1 MIARYL
7 VPVLATLV
15 AAGAFAQTGFFGPVT
30 STPKAGDLAPEI
42 SFDKVLSAP
51 EGKSWIPSNLFG
63 QMTVV
68 TFYPN
73 ISVNLRSM
81 MMWNALI
88 DQFTGKS
95 VQFVCITKEQESSL
109 LPWLAEHPLKS
120 FVLFDPGGATGR
132 SYGLETPATVLVG
145 TDGRIIGFD
154 RSVIPTSDL
163 LNAALEGRITTT
175 PLKPG
180 AAEFQA
186 FIDSHKVLLDAQG
199 PRVGRPEEHKPDF
212 PPSYTVHISPSESE
226 GTGNYSGMDF
236 WSLEG
241 FDLKGAIGE
250 LYKVNPIRI
259 ELPASLDD
267 GKRYDFSLVL
277 PENESQEQISGRFQK
292 GIQDYFYLTAKR
304 ENRLMD
310 VYVVT
315 APTDRK
321 PPAVKEQPGF
331 GENNSS
337 FMGSIEFESPA
348 GTGDPFTRAGKPR
361 KFSIGE
367 VSSLSVEGTMRRF
380 CRTLE
385 RSLDRP
391 VIDETN
397 LQGQFAF
404 RVERN
409 STAKNDFL
417 VRLRDGWGL
426 VIEPARRN
434 VEVLVFNPR

>member
-1 MIARYL
+1 M
-7 VPVLATLV
+7 
-15 AAGAFAQTGFFGPVT
+15 
-30 STPKAGDLAPEI
+30 
-42 SFDKVLSAP
+42 
-51 EGKSWIPSNLFG
+51 
-63 QMTVV
+63 
-68 TFYPN
+68 
-73 ISVNLRSM
+73 
-81 MMWNALI
+81 
-88 DQFTGKS
+88 
-95 VQFVCITKEQESSL
+95 
-109 LPWLAEHPLKS
+109 PWLAEHPLKG
-120 FVLFDPGGATGR
+120 FVLFDPDGATGR
-132 SYGLETPATVLVG
+132 SYGLEMPATVLVG
-145 TDGRIIGFD
+145 PDGRIIGFD
-154 RSVIPTSDL
+154 RSVMPTSGL
-163 LNAALEGRITTT
+163 LNAALDGRITTT
-175 PLKPG
+175 PLKRG
-180 AAEFQA
+180 AAEFRA
-186 FIDSHKVLLDAQG
+186 FIESHKVLLDAQG
-199 PRVGRPEEHKPDF
+199 PRIGRPDEHKPDF

-241 FDLKGAIGE
+241 FDLKRMIGE
-250 LYKVNPIRI
+250 LYKVDPIRI

-277 PENESQEQISGRFQK
+277 PEDESQDQIYGRLQK

-304 ENRLMD
+304 ESRLMD

-321 PPAVKEQPGF
+321 PPAVNEQSGF
-331 GENNSS
+331 GENSSS

-348 GTGDPFTRAGKPR
+348 GPGDPFNRAGKPR

-367 VSSLSVEGTMRRF
+367 VSSISVEGTVAEF
-380 CRTLE
+380 CKTLE

-397 LQGQFAF
+397 LQGEFAF

-409 STAKNDFL
+409 STEKNDFL
-417 VRLRDGWGL
+417 VRLRDGLGL

>member
-1 MIARYL
+1 MIVRYL

-15 AAGAFAQTGFFGPVT
+15 AAGTFAQTGFFGPVT

-63 QMTVV
+63 QMTVLS
-68 TFYPN
+68 FFPN
-73 ISVNLRSM
+73 ISLNLPPM

-95 VQFVCITKEQESSL
+95 VQFVCITEEKESSL
-109 LPWLAEHPLKS
+109 LPWLAEHPLKG

-132 SYGLETPATVLVG
+132 SYGLEMPATVLVG
-145 TDGRIIGFD
+145 PDGRIIGFD
-154 RSVIPTSDL
+154 RSVMPTSGL

-180 AAEFQA
+180 AAEFRA
-186 FIDSHKVLLDAQG
+186 FIESHKMLLDAQG
-199 PRVGRPEEHKPDF
+199 PRVARPDEHKPHF

-226 GTGNYSGMDF
+226 GTGNYNGMDF

-241 FDLKGAIGE
+241 FDLKRLIGE

-277 PENESQEQISGRFQK
+277 PENESQDQISGRFQK

-304 ENRLMD
+304 VDRLMD

-315 APTDRK
+315 APTDRE
-321 PPAVKEQPGF
+321 PPAVNEQSGF
-331 GENNSS
+331 G
-337 FMGSIEFESPA
+337 FGSIEFESPA
-348 GTGDPFTRAGKPR
+348 GTGDPLNLADKPR
-361 KFSIGE
+361 KFSISE
-367 VSSLSVEGTMRRF
+367 VSSISVEGTVEEF
-380 CRTLE
+380 CKTLE

-391 VIDETN
+391 VIDETH

-409 STAKNDFL
+409 STGENDFL
-417 VRLRDGWGL
+417 VRLREEFGL